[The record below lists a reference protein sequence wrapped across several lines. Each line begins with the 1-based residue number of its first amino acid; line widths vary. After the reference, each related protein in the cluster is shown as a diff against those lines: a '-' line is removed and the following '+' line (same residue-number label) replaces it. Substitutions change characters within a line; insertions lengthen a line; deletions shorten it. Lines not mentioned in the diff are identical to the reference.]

1 MVEALSKLPADQ
13 QPFWLLNRQALEEQ
27 RNRAQTF
34 DQRPSIFIDNFS
46 SARSRQG
53 SLVSQG
59 PQNAAQTS
67 QSFAQIPQD
76 FAQRSQD
83 FVENPQN
90 FAQSSQ
96 RFAQRPQNF
105 P

>member
-1 MVEALSKLPADQ
+1 MTLLLFRAGNDATTMTTTTLRLPPEALGNQAVVEALSKLPADQ

-46 SARSRQG
+46 SARSRQR

-67 QSFAQIPQD
+67 QSFA
-76 FAQRSQD
+76 
-83 FVENPQN
+83 
-90 FAQSSQ
+90 
-96 RFAQRPQNF
+96 
-105 P
+105 